1 MFASTTK
8 QLSLVLFLIGL
19 LCSSYGIGQK
29 ESSPNLVRRKR
40 IAVASEIV
48 LSSASIV
55 GLNQLWYKDYP
66 RSKFHFFNDNSQWLQ
81 MDKVGHFSSAYFLGS
96 YNYDFLKW
104 AGVAEDRALWY
115 GGSSGLLYL
124 TAIEILDGTSSEWGF
139 SWGDQCANM
148 LGTSLFIAQQ
158 KIWNEQRIT
167 LKFSYSNSGV
177 AMFNESQLGRNFQ
190 QRLLKDYNAQ
200 TYWMSCNVHSFLASD
215 AAFPRWLN
223 VAIGYGA
230 SEMINA
236 KMNVINVNNFQR
248 TREFY
253 FSFDAD
259 LNRIRWP
266 KKWMRTT
273 ARILSIIKIPAPT
286 IRVQSDGSVKLFALF
301 F

>member
-1 MFASTTK
+1 MFRKFTFSLRCALLIIAS
-8 QLSLVLFLIGL
+8 LR
-19 LCSSYGIGQK
+19 CANACAQK
-29 ESSPNLVRRKR
+29 ENAQASKYRKQ
-40 IAVASEIV
+40 IAISSEIGI
-48 LSSASIV
+48 ASGSIL
-55 GLNQLWYKDYP
+55 GLNELWYKDYP
-66 RSKFHFFNDNSQWLQ
+66 RSRFHFFNDNSEWLQ
-81 MDKVGHFSSAYFLGS
+81 MDKVGHVASSYLLGS
-96 YNYDFLKW
+96 YSYDLLKW
-104 AGVAEDRALWY
+104 AGVKESRALWL

-124 TAIEILDGTSSEWGF
+124 TAIEMLDAKSSQWGF
-139 SWGDQCANM
+139 SWGDQCANI

-158 KIWNEQRIT
+158 KFWNEQRIT

-177 AMFNESQLGRNFQ
+177 AKFNEAQLGRNFQ
-190 QRLLKDYNAQ
+190 QRLFKDYNAQ

-230 SEMINA
+230 SQMISA
-236 KMNVINVNNFQR
+236 KTNTFDVNNFQR

-273 ARILSIIKIPAPT
+273 ARILSFIKIPAPT